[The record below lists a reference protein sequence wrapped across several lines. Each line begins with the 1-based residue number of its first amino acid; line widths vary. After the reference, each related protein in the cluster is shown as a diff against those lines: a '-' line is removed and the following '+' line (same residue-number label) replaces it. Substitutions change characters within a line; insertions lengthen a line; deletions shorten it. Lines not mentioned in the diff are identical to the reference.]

1 MIIGCAWPVLLTW
14 VRITVGTRSEM
25 EQFQTAFKKVMDG
38 TVVGQVVRPRENF
51 RDLDG
56 VRLPV

>member
-1 MIIGCAWPVLLTW
+1 MLLTW